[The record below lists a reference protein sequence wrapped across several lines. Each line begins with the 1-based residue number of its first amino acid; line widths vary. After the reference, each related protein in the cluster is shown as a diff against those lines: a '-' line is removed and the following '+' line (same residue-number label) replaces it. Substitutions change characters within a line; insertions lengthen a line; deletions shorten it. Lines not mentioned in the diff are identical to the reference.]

1 MKSLYV
7 HIPFCNHIC
16 AYCDFAK
23 VFYNEKWVDEYLE
36 ALSFEIKDKNLNDN
50 YDTIYIGGG
59 TPSSLSLEQLKKLL
73 DILKSFSLR
82 TQEYTIEVNPESM
95 DSEKLDLCIKYGIN
109 RLSIGVQ
116 TFHDHLLK
124 DIQRYHTS
132 LQAIELIKEA
142 RNKGIQDINIDLIY
156 GLPHQTL
163 EDIDEDI
170 KLINQLDISHVSI
183 YSLILEDHTSLK
195 KDGYIPLDDEQDA
208 LWYDHINKSLKEYGF
223 QHYEVSNYY
232 KVKPSL
238 HNLTYWNYHDYDGVG
253 LSAHSLVQH
262 HRFENTRSLT
272 KYLKHQYLDQDI
284 QLEKEDELFEKMM
297 MGLRLTAGI
306 DLDEIKQLFEMD
318 IEVKYKDVIDKYI
331 KLNMLIIEKRYLKT
345 TPLGLNYLNNILV
358 DFID

>member
-142 RNKGIQDINIDLIY
+142 RNKGIQDINIDL
-156 GLPHQTL
+156 
-163 EDIDEDI
+163 
-170 KLINQLDISHVSI
+170 
-183 YSLILEDHTSLK
+183 
-195 KDGYIPLDDEQDA
+195 
-208 LWYDHINKSLKEYGF
+208 
-223 QHYEVSNYY
+223 
-232 KVKPSL
+232 
-238 HNLTYWNYHDYDGVG
+238 
-253 LSAHSLVQH
+253 
-262 HRFENTRSLT
+262 
-272 KYLKHQYLDQDI
+272 
-284 QLEKEDELFEKMM
+284 
-297 MGLRLTAGI
+297 
-306 DLDEIKQLFEMD
+306 
-318 IEVKYKDVIDKYI
+318 
-331 KLNMLIIEKRYLKT
+331 
-345 TPLGLNYLNNILV
+345 
-358 DFID
+358 